1 MNTPDPSSITLST
14 PSKSFAYETIS
25 REIDNC
31 SDIVTLKEMLRCYVK
46 LYFKQ
51 QETISIIG
59 LPSISDEKI

>member
-1 MNTPDPSSITLST
+1 MTTPDPSSITLST